1 MKKWIWVV
9 AGVLAAIIITG
20 ILGVVAYKAYG
31 QEACTSKFEEG
42 QPVTLTATPCPGSVF
57 VKWEGGPCDGSKN
70 PVCTF
75 VMPSSDVNIKANFK
89 PLPQKPRNLRIT
101 KKDE

>member
-1 MKKWIWVV
+1 MKKWIWVIAGALAAIV
-9 AGVLAAIIITG
+9 IAGVLG
-20 ILGVVAYKAYG
+20 IAVYQAYG
-31 QEACTSKFEEG
+31 QCTNKFDEG
-42 QPVTLTATPCPGSVF
+42 ETVTLTATPIPGHVF
-57 VKWEGGPCDGSKN
+57 VAWEGGPCDGSTN

-75 VMPSSDVNIKANFK
+75 IMPSSDVNIKANFK